1 MTADDLVAVPPVAV
15 DHPGLRALLRVPG
28 YRNLF
33 LSSLI
38 WHITRWGALFTTSY
52 LLTQITDSPSLNQVV
67 GALFFAPML
76 LGGFFAGVISDRLER
91 KRLILAVQV
100 VLIPIEFVMFA
111 AVQSGRV
118 EVWMTFPFMFL
129 VGIGG
134 LVNITAQR
142 PLIYETVGPQLASQ
156 AMTIEATAQAGS
168 AMFGTLVGGV
178 LIQQLGMGAGFAGMG
193 VLLCVSAVLLVFVPP
208 PSFGAK
214 PAAGSVSLRGQ
225 VVASVSLLRGSRRF
239 VAMLAITVVMNLCM
253 FGYIPLVPVVA
264 EGFAASAVL
273 AGALAAAP
281 GLGQIT
287 AGLLLSTRQVHRH
300 GLVFACGS
308 AVALLG
314 LLVFATVPVLGVA
327 FVALFVAGIGQ
338 AGFGSM
344 QSLLAIESAGASE
357 RGVALGVLS
366 TAIGALPIGM
376 AAIGLGAE
384 LVGTRAALVISS
396 VLGIAALGVIVMR
409 RRRDLLG
416 PNPAKHSRY
425 TGNAPSTCGAIER
438 PR

>member
-1 MTADDLVAVPPVAV
+1 MTADDLLVTPGDAA
-15 DHPGLRALLRVPG
+15 DHPRLRALLQVPG

-33 LSSLI
+33 ASSLI
-38 WHITRWGALFTTSY
+38 WHTTRWGALFTTSY
-52 LLTQITDSPSLNQVV
+52 LLTQMADSPILNQVV
-67 GALFFAPML
+67 GALFFVPML
-76 LGGFFAGVISDRLER
+76 LGGFFAGAISDRFER
-91 KRLILAVQV
+91 KRLILVVQL
-100 VLIPIEFVMFA
+100 VLIPIEFLMFA

-118 EVWMTFPFMFL
+118 EVWMTFPFMFF

-134 LVNITAQR
+134 LVNMTAQR
-142 PLIYETVGPQLASQ
+142 PLIYETVGPRLASQ
-156 AMTIEATAQAGS
+156 AMTIESTAQAGS

-193 VLLCVSAVLLVFVPP
+193 VLLCVSAVLLAYVPHP
-208 PSFGAK
+208 RYGASP

-225 VVASVSLLRGSRRF
+225 VAASASLIRRSRRF

-253 FGYIPLVPVVA
+253 FGYIPLIPVVA
-264 EGFAASAVL
+264 EGFGNGAVL

-281 GLGQIT
+281 GLGQIS
-287 AGLLLSTRQVHRH
+287 AGLALSTRSLHRH

-308 AVALLG
+308 AIALLG
-314 LLVFATVPVLGVA
+314 LFVFATVPLLGVA
-327 FVALFVAGIGQ
+327 FVALFVSGVGQ

-344 QSLLAIESAGASE
+344 QSLLAIESAGATE

-376 AAIGLGAE
+376 ATIGLAAE
-384 LVGTRAALVISS
+384 LIGPRGALLASS
-396 VLGIAALGVIVMR
+396 VLGLVALGAIML

-416 PNPAKHSRY
+416 PNPQLA
-425 TGNAPSTCGAIER
+425 TPEPA
-438 PR
+438 

>member
-1 MTADDLVAVPPVAV
+1 
-15 DHPGLRALLRVPG
+15 
-28 YRNLF
+28 
-33 LSSLI
+33 
-38 WHITRWGALFTTSY
+38 
-52 LLTQITDSPSLNQVV
+52 
-67 GALFFAPML
+67 
-76 LGGFFAGVISDRLER
+76 
-91 KRLILAVQV
+91 
-100 VLIPIEFVMFA
+100 MFA

-118 EVWMTFPFMFL
+118 EVWMTYPFMFF

-134 LVNITAQR
+134 LVNMTAQR

-156 AMTIEATAQAGS
+156 AMTIESTAQAGS

-193 VLLCVSAVLLVFVPP
+193 VLLCVSAVLLAFVPHP
-208 PSFGAK
+208 RYGAA
-214 PAAGSVSLRGQ
+214 PLAAGSVSLRDQ
-225 VVASVSLLRGSRRF
+225 VAAGASLVRRSRRF

-253 FGYIPLVPVVA
+253 FGYIPLIPVVA
-264 EGFAASAVL
+264 EGFAQGAVL

-287 AGLLLSTRQVHRH
+287 AGVVLSTRPLRRH

-308 AVALLG
+308 AIALFG
-314 LLVFATVPVLGVA
+314 LFVFATVPVLGVA
-327 FVALFVAGIGQ
+327 FVALFVSGVGQ

-357 RGVALGVLS
+357 RGVALGMLS

-376 AAIGLGAE
+376 ATIGVGAE
-384 LVGTRAALVISS
+384 LLGTRAALLIAS
-396 VLGIAALGVIVMR
+396 VLGLVALGAIVL

-416 PNPAKHSRY
+416 PNPQPA
-425 TGNAPSTCGAIER
+425 AQEQA
-438 PR
+438 

>member
-1 MTADDLVAVPPVAV
+1 MTAEDLVAVPGDAA
-15 DHPGLRALLRVPG
+15 DTRRLRALMRVPG

-33 LSSLI
+33 ASSLL
-38 WHITRWGALFTTSY
+38 WHTTRWGVLFTTSY
-52 LLTQITDSPSLNQVV
+52 LLTQIAGSPVLNQVV
-67 GALFFAPML
+67 GALFFVPML
-76 LGGFFAGVISDRLER
+76 LGGFFAGVISDRFER
-91 KRLILAVQV
+91 KRLILGVQL
-100 VLIPIEFVMFA
+100 VLIPVEFLMFA

-134 LVNITAQR
+134 LVNMTAQR
-142 PLIYETVGPQLASQ
+142 PLIYETVGPRLASQ
-156 AMTIEATAQAGS
+156 AMTIEATSQAGS
-168 AMFGTLVGGV
+168 AMFGTLVGGI

-193 VLLCVSAVLLVFVPP
+193 LLLVVSAALLVFVPRP
-208 PSFGAK
+208 RYAATP

-225 VVASVSLLRGSRRF
+225 VTTSASLLRRSRRF

-253 FGYIPLVPVVA
+253 FGYIPLIPVVA
-264 EGFAASAVL
+264 EGFAQSAIL

-287 AGLLLSTRQVHRH
+287 AGLVLTTRPLYRY
-300 GLVFACGS
+300 GTVFACGS
-308 AVALLG
+308 AIALLG
-314 LLVFATVPVLGVA
+314 LLVFATVPVLAVA
-327 FVALFVAGIGQ
+327 FVALFVAGVGQ

-344 QSLLAIESAGASE
+344 QSLLAIESAGPNE

-376 AAIGLGAE
+376 AVIGLGAE
-384 LVGTRAALVISS
+384 LFGTRAALIASS
-396 VLGIAALGVIVMR
+396 LLGLVALGVIVFR

-416 PNPAKHSRY
+416 PNP
-425 TGNAPSTCGAIER
+425 PVVLEPI
-438 PR
+438 

>member
-1 MTADDLVAVPPVAV
+1 MTADDRIAA
-15 DHPGLRALLRVPG
+15 PGDAADRGRLRSLMRVPG

-33 LSSLI
+33 ASSLL
-38 WHITRWGALFTTSY
+38 WHTTRWGVLFTTSY
-52 LLTQITDSPSLNQVV
+52 LLTQIADSPVLNQVV
-67 GALFFAPML
+67 GALFFVPML
-76 LGGFFAGVISDRLER
+76 LGGFFAGLISDRFER
-91 KRLILAVQV
+91 KRLILCVQL
-100 VLIPIEFVMFA
+100 VLIPVEFLMFT

-134 LVNITAQR
+134 LVNMTAQR
-142 PLIYETVGPQLASQ
+142 PLIYETVGPRLASQ

-168 AMFGTLVGGV
+168 AMFGTLVGGI
-178 LIQQLGMGAGFAGMG
+178 LIQQLGLGAGFAGMG
-193 VLLCVSAVLLVFVPP
+193 LLLVLSAALLAVVPQP
-208 PSFGAK
+208 RYAATPL
-214 PAAGSVSLRGQ
+214 AAGSVSLRSQ
-225 VVASVSLLRGSRRF
+225 VATSASLLRRSRRF

-253 FGYIPLVPVVA
+253 FGYIPLIPVVA
-264 EGFAASAVL
+264 EGFAQDAVL

-287 AGLLLSTRQVHRH
+287 AGLVLSTRQLYRY
-300 GLVFACGS
+300 GTVFACGS

-314 LLVFATVPVLGVA
+314 LLVFASVPVLAVA
-327 FVALFVAGIGQ
+327 FIALFVAGIGQ

-344 QSLLAIESAGASE
+344 QSLLAIESAGPNE

-376 AAIGLGAE
+376 AAIGLAAE
-384 LVGTRAALVISS
+384 FFGTRTALITSSLLGLMALAA
-396 VLGIAALGVIVMR
+396 IVAR

-416 PNPAKHSRY
+416 PNPA
-425 TGNAPSTCGAIER
+425 AVPEPA
-438 PR
+438 

>member
-1 MTADDLVAVPPVAV
+1 MTAEDLVAVPDDAA
-15 DHPGLRALLRVPG
+15 DHRGLRSLMRVPG

-33 LSSLI
+33 TSSLI
-38 WHITRWGALFTTSY
+38 WHTTRWGSLFTTSY
-52 LLTQITDSPSLNQVV
+52 LLTQIADAPILNQVA

-76 LGGFFAGVISDRLER
+76 LGGFFAGVLSDRFER
-91 KRLILAVQV
+91 KRLVLTVQL
-100 VLIPIEFVMFA
+100 VLIPVEFLMFA

-142 PLIYETVGPQLASQ
+142 PLIYETAGPRLATQ

-168 AMFGTLVGGV
+168 AMFGTLIGGA
-178 LIQQLGMGAGFAGMG
+178 LIQNLGMGAGFAGMSM
-193 VLLCVSAVLLVFVPP
+193 LLCVSTVLLAFVPQP
-208 PSFGAK
+208 RYAAAPLSAGA
-214 PAAGSVSLRGQ
+214 VSLRNQ
-225 VVASVSLLRGSRRF
+225 MASSASLVRRSRRF

-253 FGYIPLVPVVA
+253 FGYMPLVPVVA
-264 EGFAASAVL
+264 ETFTASAVL

-287 AGLLLSTRQVHRH
+287 TGLVLSTRPLHRH
-300 GLVFACGS
+300 GAVFACGS

-314 LLVFATVPVLGVA
+314 LLVFATVPLLGVA
-327 FVALFVAGIGQ
+327 FVALFVAGVGQ

-344 QSLLAIESAGASE
+344 QSLLAIESAGPNE

-376 AAIGLGAE
+376 AAIGFGAE
-384 LVGTRAALVISS
+384 VLGTRGALIMSS
-396 VLGIAALGVIVMR
+396 LLGLAALGVIVLR

-416 PNPAKHSRY
+416 PNPAVLLEP
-425 TGNAPSTCGAIER
+425 T
-438 PR
+438 

>member
-1 MTADDLVAVPPVAV
+1 MTADDLVAVPHVAV
-15 DHPGLRALLRVPG
+15 DPGPLRSLIRVPG

-33 LSSLI
+33 FSSLI
-38 WHITRWGALFTTSY
+38 WHITRWGGLFTTSY
-52 LLTQITDSPSLNQVV
+52 LLTQIADSPSLNQAV

-76 LGGFFAGVISDRLER
+76 LGGFFAGVISDRFER
-91 KRLILAVQV
+91 KRLILTVQL
-100 VLIPIEFVMFA
+100 VLIPVEFLMFA

-118 EVWMTFPFMFL
+118 EVWMTFPFMFV

-142 PLIYETVGPQLASQ
+142 PLIYETVGPHLASQ

-178 LIQQLGMGAGFAGMG
+178 LIQQLGMGAGFGGMG
-193 VLLCVSAVLLVFVPP
+193 VLLCVSAVLLVFVPSP
-208 PSFGAK
+208 RYGAR
-214 PAAGSVSLRGQ
+214 PTAGPVSLRDQ
-225 VVASVSLLRGSRRF
+225 VAASVSLVRRSRRF

-287 AGLLLSTRQVHRH
+287 AGLLLSTRQLCRH

-308 AVALLG
+308 AIG
-314 LLVFATVPVLGVA
+314 LTGLFVFATVPMLGVA
-327 FVALFVAGIGQ
+327 FVALFVSGAGQ

-357 RGVALGVLS
+357 RGIALGVLS

-376 AAIGLGAE
+376 ATIGLGAE
-384 LVGTRAALVISS
+384 LLGTRAALVTSS
-396 VLGIAALGVIVMR
+396 LLGLAALGVVVLR
-409 RRRDLLG
+409 SRRDLLG
-416 PNPAKHSRY
+416 PNPAPVPES
-425 TGNAPSTCGAIER
+425 A
-438 PR
+438 

>member
-1 MTADDLVAVPPVAV
+1 MTADDLIAVPGDAA
-15 DHPGLRALLRVPG
+15 DTGRLRALMRVPG

-33 LSSLI
+33 FSSLL
-38 WHITRWGALFTTSY
+38 WHTTRWGVLFTTSY
-52 LLTQITDSPSLNQVV
+52 LLTQIAGSPVLNQVV
-67 GALFFAPML
+67 GALFFVPML
-76 LGGFFAGVISDRLER
+76 LGGFFAGVISDRFER
-91 KRLILAVQV
+91 KRLILGVQL
-100 VLIPIEFVMFA
+100 VLIPVEFLMFA
-111 AVQSGRV
+111 AVQSDRV

-134 LVNITAQR
+134 LVNMTAQR
-142 PLIYETVGPQLASQ
+142 PLIYETVGPGLASQ

-168 AMFGTLVGGV
+168 AMFGTLVGGI

-193 VLLCVSAVLLVFVPP
+193 VLLVVSAALLAFVPRP
-208 PSFGAK
+208 RYAATP
-214 PAAGSVSLRGQ
+214 PAAGSVSLRNQ
-225 VVASVSLLRGSRRF
+225 VTTSASLLRRSRRF

-253 FGYIPLVPVVA
+253 FGYIPLIPVVA
-264 EGFAASAVL
+264 EGFAQSAVL

-287 AGLLLSTRQVHRH
+287 AGLALTTRSLYRY
-300 GLVFACGS
+300 GTVFACGS
-308 AVALLG
+308 AIALLG
-314 LLVFATVPVLGVA
+314 LLIFAMVPVLAVA

-344 QSLLAIESAGASE
+344 QSLLAIESASPNE

-384 LVGTRAALVISS
+384 LFGTRAALITSS
-396 VLGIAALGVIVMR
+396 LLGLVLLGVIVLR
-409 RRRDLLG
+409 SRRDLLG
-416 PNPAKHSRY
+416 PNP
-425 TGNAPSTCGAIER
+425 PVVLEPI
-438 PR
+438 

>member
-1 MTADDLVAVPPVAV
+1 MTAEDLVAVPGDAP
-15 DHPGLRALLRVPG
+15 DHRGPRSLLRVPG

-33 LSSLI
+33 MSSLI
-38 WHITRWGALFTTSY
+38 WHTTRWGSLFTTSF
-52 LLTQITDSPSLNQVV
+52 LLTQIADAPVLNQVA

-76 LGGFFAGVISDRLER
+76 LGGFFAGVLSDRFER
-91 KRLILAVQV
+91 KRLVLSVQLL
-100 VLIPIEFVMFA
+100 LIPVEFLMFA

-142 PLIYETVGPQLASQ
+142 PLIYETAGPRLATQ

-168 AMFGTLVGGV
+168 AMFGTLIGGA
-178 LIQQLGMGAGFAGMG
+178 LIQHLGMGAGFAGMS
-193 VLLCVSAVLLVFVPP
+193 VMLCVSTVLLAFVPQP
-208 PSFGAK
+208 QYAAAPL
-214 PAAGSVSLRGQ
+214 PAGSVSLRNQ
-225 VVASVSLLRGSRRF
+225 IATSASLVRRSRRF

-253 FGYIPLVPVVA
+253 FGYMPLVPVVA
-264 EGFAASAVL
+264 EAFTASAVL

-287 AGLLLSTRQVHRH
+287 TGLVLSARPLRRH
-300 GLVFACGS
+300 GTVFACGS
-308 AVALLG
+308 AIALLG
-314 LLVFATVPVLGVA
+314 LFVFATVPLLGVA

-344 QSLLAIESAGASE
+344 QSLLAIESAGANE

-384 LVGTRAALVISS
+384 LLGTRGALIISS
-396 VLGIAALGVIVMR
+396 LLGLAALGVIVVR

-416 PNPAKHSRY
+416 PNPAIVLEP
-425 TGNAPSTCGAIER
+425 T
-438 PR
+438 